1 MVLFFCWGDKYRM
14 LYIEEEL
21 KQRRK
26 AAIEAGADEFAEP
39 ILTGAEAVASLDPRD
54 ELYKIAEKYRIDK
67 KPVVEG
73 NVTLSAT
80 MLTSIPEVDLGIE
93 SVVLLSLSLLLPLL
107 SSVSSFCVLNCLT

>member
-1 MVLFFCWGDKYRM
+1 MR
-14 LYIEEEL
+14 YIEEEL

-26 AAIEAGADEFAEP
+26 AAIAAGADESSEP

-54 ELYKIAEKYRIDK
+54 ELYQIAEKYRIDK

-93 SVVLLSLSLLLPLL
+93 
-107 SSVSSFCVLNCLT
+107 